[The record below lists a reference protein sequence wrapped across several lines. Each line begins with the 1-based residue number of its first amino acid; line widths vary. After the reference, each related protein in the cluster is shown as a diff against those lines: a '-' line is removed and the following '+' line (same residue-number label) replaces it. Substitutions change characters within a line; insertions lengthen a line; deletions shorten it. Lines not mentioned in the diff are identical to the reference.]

1 MNITHSNDKDV
12 KCFMAFVEDPTNVK
26 KMRAF
31 CRRFETAWAKE
42 AVQLH
47 NRLVASTDAD
57 HCNRLYGQ
65 PKNCIEIKQGTR
77 DNDPK
82 IFKVCI
88 GLGPRKFF
96 HQVKNDEGNFLL
108 TKEWTGEYHKII
120 HLYVKAVNT
129 YDYKSL

>member
-1 MNITHSNDKDV
+1 MNISHSSDKDV

-31 CRRFETAWAKE
+31 CRRFEAAWATE

-57 HCNRLYGQ
+57 HYNRLYGQ
-65 PKNCIEIKQGTR
+65 PKNCIEIKLGTR

-82 IFKVCI
+82 IFKVRI
-88 GLGPRKFF
+88 GQGPRKFF
-96 HQVKNDEGNFLL
+96 HQIKNDDGEFLL
-108 TKEWTGEYHKII
+108 TKEWAGEFQKIT
-120 HLYVKAVNT
+120 HLYVIAVNNHDYKAV
-129 YDYKSL
+129 